1 MLLIDDFRWR
11 CCCWCCCFGGGGG
24 CLLVGD
30 WTLAVVGCFL
40 SSWSS
45 SGVSEL

>member
-1 MLLIDDFRWR
+1 MLLIDDFRRR
-11 CCCWCCCFGGGGG
+11 CCYWCCCFGGGG